1 MNKKVQIPTSQD
13 DITVGQEQAID
24 IIINQDLTEKEMDDE
39 IIKLFVGIED
49 INDISKVDRDY
60 FNESIGQAIQNEGE
74 FKRTFKIGYTEFGMI
89 PNFDKI
95 SGSEYTDL
103 IKYSTNT
110 EDLHRLM
117 AVAFRPIKFKDRY
130 KNYQITKYNGTG
142 ELSEIM
148 KDTPLS
154 IAKGFNVFFLNLSKD
169 LEVHIMK
176 SMAEEQ
182 AKEITV

>member
-1 MNKKVQIPTSQD
+1 
-13 DITVGQEQAID
+13 
-24 IIINQDLTEKEMDDE
+24 
-39 IIKLFVGIED
+39 
-49 INDISKVDRDY
+49 
-60 FNESIGQAIQNEGE
+60 
-74 FKRTFKIGYTEFGMI
+74 MI

-103 IKYSTNT
+103 IKYSTNI

-117 AVAFRPIKFKDRY
+117 AVAFRPVKFKDRY

-142 ELSEIM
+142 ELSDIM

-169 LEVHIMK
+169 LEVHILK

-182 AKEITV
+182 AKETTA